1 MSSDPICGSWFP
13 KSVFPSLNLVSVH
26 AISLLVYLDCRFF
39 RNCLMCLAV
48 IVVSLSLERQFVG
61 EWSSLGVACLWSM
74 VLYFPDPFL
83 ILLISDSTFWWVCF
97 FCGRFISGIA
107 S

>member
-1 MSSDPICGSWFP
+1 
-13 KSVFPSLNLVSVH
+13 
-26 AISLLVYLDCRFF
+26 
-39 RNCLMCLAV
+39 MCLAV

-83 ILLISDSTFWWVCF
+83 ILFCSFVIFVYCQMVLGWGVVNQHFCISV
-97 FCGRFISGIA
+97 IIA
-107 S
+107 IIQY